1 MRTDN
6 ASWTFFR
13 QRIVYLPASGTDNAS
28 WRLVSVPT
36 ACRETRRSFVSR
48 CHHSRVALQR
58 QRLRRDARKFR
69 PIEQSDRPTPRES
82 GDGHDT
88 GLCRTKHA
96 QPTSAPP
103 KVAALPVPFVS
114 LSVCGHPAFFFSP
127 AFSGRWDDLR
137 PPPRRLCH
145 HVAPPRSGSGV

>member
-1 MRTDN
+1 MARAAWPGRKGAGMLRTDN

-58 QRLRRDARKFR
+58 QRLRRDALKFR

-96 QPTSAPP
+96 QPTGAPP
-103 KVAALPVPFVS
+103 KVAVLHALRVHDALSAHGTFLVHDA
-114 LSVCGHPAFFFSP
+114 LSVRTIRIES
-127 AFSGRWDDLR
+127 
-137 PPPRRLCH
+137 
-145 HVAPPRSGSGV
+145 V